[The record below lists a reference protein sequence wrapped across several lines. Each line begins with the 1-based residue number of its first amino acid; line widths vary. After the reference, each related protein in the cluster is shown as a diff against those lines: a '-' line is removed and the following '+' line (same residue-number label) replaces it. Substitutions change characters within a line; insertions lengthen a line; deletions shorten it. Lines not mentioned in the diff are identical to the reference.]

1 MESMSARI
9 VVVGKI
15 LQLSGVELGSS
26 YTLFDM
32 QGRIILS
39 GYVDIPDYAIP
50 VPYAGNYLLQ
60 VGYQTTRISVK

>member
-1 MESMSARI
+1 
-9 VVVGKI
+9 
-15 LQLSGVELGSS
+15 VEIGAP

-39 GYVDIPDYAIP
+39 GHAGLPGFTIS
-50 VPYAGNYLLQ
+50 VPRAGNYLLQ